1 MKFTQEYADHL
12 FAAMLGPEERSL
24 CPVYCMY
31 TAAGFFARTSDL
43 HPGFA
48 TCTSTGRIL
57 MAKSFLFQKY
67 CAMDSCLLSSLKD
80 IKIKKNIF
88 GQYIVTFTIPN
99 IKRNTKIKIAVS
111 PKVIGCDLP
120 NQAQNTD
127 TLINTLN
134 RYI

>member
-12 FAAMLGPEERSL
+12 FAAMLSPEERSL
-24 CPVYCMY
+24 CPVYCMF
-31 TAAGFFARTSDL
+31 TATGFFARTSDM

-57 MAKSFLFQKY
+57 MAKSFPVLKY
-67 CAMDSCLLSSLKD
+67 HTMDNCLLSSLQD

-99 IKRNTKIKIAVS
+99 IKGNTKIKIAVS
-111 PKVIGCDLP
+111 PKVIGRDLP
-120 NQAQNTD
+120 NQKQNTD

-134 RYI
+134 RYA